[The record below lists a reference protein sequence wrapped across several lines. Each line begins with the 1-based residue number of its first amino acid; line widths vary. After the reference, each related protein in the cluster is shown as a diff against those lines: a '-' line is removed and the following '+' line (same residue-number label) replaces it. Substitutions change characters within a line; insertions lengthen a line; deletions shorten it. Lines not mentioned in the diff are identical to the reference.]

1 MVGDVVADV
10 QRLELSVLG
19 QLLEDVLVKVLEVLL
34 GPALLVVGEGFG
46 WRRGQARLCRDGRG
60 LRRGLGRGAAP
71 EVVEE
76 DGGRDRGLVVGA
88 GAAVSVP
95 AGANLEVEGALF
107 CFCWVGGVRV
117 GERER
122 EARGKGSE
130 REREGE
136 RHGAKEVRER
146 ERGGRKRRR

>member
-60 LRRGLGRGAAP
+60 LRRGLGAAP